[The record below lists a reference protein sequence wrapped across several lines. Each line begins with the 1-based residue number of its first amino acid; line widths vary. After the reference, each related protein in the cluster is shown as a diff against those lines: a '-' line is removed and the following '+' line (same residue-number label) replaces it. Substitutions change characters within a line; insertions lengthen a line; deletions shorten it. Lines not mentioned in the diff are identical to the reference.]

1 MFSCSDKTSKTKRL
15 TDDLTAGLV
24 ASHSLSGNMSRHR
37 LCSQST
43 SLPSSRPSSNIL
55 KKLPIWIPAVFS
67 FNSWP
72 LKQNCLST
80 SQDRPV
86 AVGIYGE
93 STSFCFRGCESILYK
108 RGPMPI
114 WITVLSTLNGGHS
127 ANLNQISP
135 VVLLLGAQCVFN
147 QSLNTGCDFYV
158 LLWHNMNQFLLAPSG
173 ALVIVMG
180 YYLHTR
186 GHFKFFRFFEF

>member
-15 TDDLTAGLV
+15 TDDLTARLV

-86 AVGIYGE
+86 AVGIYQLVFVLGVSSSIFTNGNQCQFE
-93 STSFCFRGCESILYK
+93 LLFC
-108 RGPMPI
+108 
-114 WITVLSTLNGGHS
+114 
-127 ANLNQISP
+127 
-135 VVLLLGAQCVFN
+135 
-147 QSLNTGCDFYV
+147 
-158 LLWHNMNQFLLAPSG
+158 LLWMVATQPISTKSPSWQLLP
-173 ALVIVMG
+173 
-180 YYLHTR
+180 R
-186 GHFKFFRFFEF
+186 GVPAGSSMCLQPKFEHWLWLLCPPVA